1 MDRCSSVRRAS
12 QLASAARPWR
22 GLSTSSW
29 ATTPEITR
37 ISPKMAAKLTTVE
50 FNECLR
56 NTGPILLES
65 SPNLLSLRD
74 KWGEP
79 KEFIE
84 RLSSYHQP
92 MQKPFNKQKFAGVN
106 VAPLDPRRVAASG
119 GSFRGDSQM
128 SLRELLH
135 KQQQPRNGTLGRSG
149 LLFSTVRD
157 ELYQSITAVTPGCS
171 WVPAALKC
179 INLRPVVSIAAEN
192 GDGLDFHRHD
202 ESWLGLIYGRKEWFI
217 APPDESTPPPVPRSL
232 QQRSSVVQ
240 IEINEADDHKNHNF
254 TGNGRTLRVIQEE
267 GNILYLPKGWWHATR
282 TLLGDNSEI
291 SVGIGG
297 IGDSPGMHPY
307 VADGH
312 LEACYHLI
320 EEQAKEEDRIRLL
333 TLVNSRGSSAV
344 VADNKRKMSLMH
356 TAAESDDAQ
365 DADEVHGQV
374 KERVATYAR
383 VFASNTFTSL
393 GRERKEWMLDDYQA
407 AYRGEEKGADL
418 SRKDTRG
425 TTPLHLMASEGHMR
439 CVEFLVDAGA
449 DICAKDKQG
458 MTPLSVFPPT
468 CACNTVKHHF
478 NK

>member
-1 MDRCSSVRRAS
+1 
-12 QLASAARPWR
+12 
-22 GLSTSSW
+22 
-29 ATTPEITR
+29 
-37 ISPKMAAKLTTVE
+37 MAAKLTTVE

-84 RLSSYHQP
+84 
-92 MQKPFNKQKFAGVN
+92 KFAGVN

-333 TLVNSRGSSAV
+333 TLVNSRG
-344 VADNKRKMSLMH
+344 MSLMH

-365 DADEVHGQV
+365 V
-374 KERVATYAR
+374 VACVAKMLTRFTGKSRRELLHMREYLQATPLHLSAGAGTYR
-383 VFASNTFTSL
+383 TL
-393 GRERKEWMLDDYQA
+393 EWMLAQGGNLEAEDC
-407 AYRGEEKGADL
+407 YRATPLHWSARSGCSTTIKLLIEKGADL

-458 MTPLSVFPPT
+458 MTPLDWAIAGSASTDVIDYLKKKKSAI
-468 CACNTVKHHF
+468 CADFSTKNS
-478 NK
+478 